1 MESIIV
7 QKYGGSSVE
16 TIKKIKNVAKRI
28 IETKLI
34 GHSVIVVVSAMGS
47 TTNSLVSMANEISD
61 NLSPREM
68 DMLLSTGEQV
78 SISLLAMAIQSMGH
92 DAVSLTGP
100 QCGVLTYND
109 HNKAR
114 IKNINLDRLMHELSQ
129 QKIVIVAGF
138 QGKNECGDIV
148 TLGRGGSDTSAVA
161 LAAALKAERCEI
173 YTDVDGIYTSDPRI
187 VPRAKFL
194 NQISYDEMLELAS
207 LGAKVL
213 HPRSVEIARNYG
225 VELVVRSSFNN
236 NMGTQVKELD
246 SLEKA
251 MVRGVTLDNNI
262 VKISILEV
270 PDKPGIAYNLFSRLA
285 QASISI
291 DMIIQNVNR
300 NLVNDI
306 SFSVKNED
314 LQAALKI
321 TRDVCKEINAQDVI
335 YDESVVKLSIVGT
348 GIMGNSEVI
357 TLFFNTLYNLNI
369 NLIMISTSEIKI
381 SCIIDEEKSLQAI
394 NELHSKFQL
403 DKQHYDNKAV

>member
-28 IETKLI
+28 IETKLV

-78 SISLLAMAIQSMGH
+78 SISLLAMAIQSMGY

-114 IKNINLDRLMHELSQ
+114 IKNINLDRLIHELSQ

-138 QGKNECGDIV
+138 QGENECGDIV

-161 LAAALKAERCEI
+161 LAAALKAEICEI

-225 VELVVRSSFNN
+225 VQLVVRSSFNN

-270 PDKPGIAYNLFSRLA
+270 PDKPGIAYNLFSKLA

-321 TRDVCKEINAQDVI
+321 TRHVCKEINAQDVI

-369 NLIMISTSEIKI
+369 NLLMISTSEIKI

>member
-28 IETKLI
+28 IETKLA

-78 SISLLAMAIQSMGH
+78 SISLLAMAIQSMGY

-225 VELVVRSSFNN
+225 VQLVVRSSFNN

-270 PDKPGIAYNLFSRLA
+270 PDKPGIAYNLFSKLA

-369 NLIMISTSEIKI
+369 NLLMISTSEIKI

-394 NELHSKFQL
+394 NELHSQFQL